1 MLNVSLTGPRRLA
14 ALPLMLILSAC
25 VTTTGSGG
33 TETYC
38 KVVEPIGWSVED
50 TDETIAQVKSHN
62 AVWVELCG
70 KKR

>member
-1 MLNVSLTGPRRLA
+1 ML
-14 ALPLMLILSAC
+14 LPLLLSAC
-25 VTTTGSGG
+25 VTTMGSGG

-38 KVVEPIGWSVED
+38 GASKPISWSAED

-70 KKR
+70 KKK